1 MNRMLRITTLALTIG
16 ALAVAAP
23 LAQADPPQLE
33 PSANVVGPDG
43 WQGQFVAGPI
53 VGKANAEMLSG
64 CAEGTVPGPTG
75 GDNNNY
81 DYCGDACASL

>member
-1 MNRMLRITTLALTIG
+1 MNRILRTTTLALTIG

-33 PSANVVGPDG
+33 PSTFVVGPDG

-53 VGKANAEMLSG
+53 VGNANAEMLGG
-64 CAEGTVPGPTG
+64 CAEGTVPGATG
-75 GDNNNY
+75 ADNNNY
-81 DYCGDACASL
+81 DYYGDPCSAL